1 MKSLR
6 KGLHKSRS
14 ERRLRQTTDRRIFF
28 CASVALIL
36 RQVRPPTNGIARKPE
51 CVNQSEARKHQ
62 ELLERSRA
70 FLRSTGNV
78 EIKVR
83 CEFSALRALG
93 SVNKDSRYAAYLRNK
108 TVAEVEVTSFVLC
121 VNILAK
127 TRHFFQVHLSHFK
140 IDRFIMLVL
149 INITVEFGA

>member
-1 MKSLR
+1 M
-6 KGLHKSRS
+6 
-14 ERRLRQTTDRRIFF
+14 
-28 CASVALIL
+28 ALIL

-78 EIKVR
+78 EIQVR

-93 SVNKDSRYAAYLRNK
+93 SVNKDSRNAAYLRNK

-121 VNILAK
+121 ANILAK
-127 TRHFFQVHLSHFK
+127 SGLFFRVHLSHFK
-140 IDRFIMLVL
+140 IDRFIMLML
-149 INITVEFGA
+149 INITIEFGA